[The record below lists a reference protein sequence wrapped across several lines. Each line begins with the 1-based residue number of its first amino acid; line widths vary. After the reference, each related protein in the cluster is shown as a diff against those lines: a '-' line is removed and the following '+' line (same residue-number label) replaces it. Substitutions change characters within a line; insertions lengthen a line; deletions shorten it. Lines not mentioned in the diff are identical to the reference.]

1 MKQNS
6 EVQCINE
13 TCILWTEGCIAEGH
27 IAEKTLTFC
36 SWYIEDIETR
46 FNRPRRVRDEPT
58 DMPSGMSSLFPQ
70 LGKPASASENFP
82 LNPMQKLQAHRYIL
96 LNCAI
101 VTPFVDEFREY
112 IKKSSRGRRPSPTE
126 IERRV
131 NKEFVDW
138 FQKRIMNQDT
148 IDTMSI
154 DLKFLARG
162 PSVNARRVTAYNI
175 NGSKF
180 RTLAREEGLKTQ
192 NSGVFLTSKTSC
204 VASSVDGNLRQAE
217 LPYYG
222 KLEDIIEINYNGRF
236 KVVLFKCQWAD
247 TTRDRGYQK
256 DRWNFN
262 YVNFDRLIHT
272 GEREEHEPYIE
283 ASQAQT
289 VYSVDDIVN
298 KGWSVAVHLK
308 PRDLYDM
315 GEVMEEQIRS
325 PFPWRHYFQN
335 THRLIFVVDRND
347 NDHVVEARD
356 KLHRVLNEVS
366 TFCFISPGPVHKK
379 DVMKASVM
387 LEKKKEYATILA
399 FDVKVT
405 QEAWELSDEHED

>member
-1 MKQNS
+1 
-6 EVQCINE
+6 
-13 TCILWTEGCIAEGH
+13 
-27 IAEKTLTFC
+27 
-36 SWYIEDIETR
+36 
-46 FNRPRRVRDEPT
+46 
-58 DMPSGMSSLFPQ
+58 
-70 LGKPASASENFP
+70 
-82 LNPMQKLQAHRYIL
+82 
-96 LNCAI
+96 
-101 VTPFVDEFREY
+101 
-112 IKKSSRGRRPSPTE
+112 
-126 IERRV
+126 
-131 NKEFVDW
+131 
-138 FQKRIMNQDT
+138 MNQDT

-162 PSVNARRVTAYNI
+162 PSVNARRFTAYNI

-236 KVVLFKCQWAD
+236 KVVLFKCKWAD

-262 YVNFDRLIHT
+262 CVNFDRLIHT

-289 VYSVDDIVN
+289 VYYVDDIVN

-308 PRDLYDM
+308 PRNLYDM
-315 GEVMEEQIRS
+315 GEVMKEQV
-325 PFPWRHYFQN
+325 Y
-335 THRLIFVVDRND
+335 
-347 NDHVVEARD
+347 E
-356 KLHRVLNEVS
+356 NE
-366 TFCFISPGPVHKK
+366 P
-379 DVMKASVM
+379 
-387 LEKKKEYATILA
+387 
-399 FDVKVT
+399 
-405 QEAWELSDEHED
+405 